1 MSGVT
6 VNTAETADLISINEI
21 KNQLRIANTDST
33 HDTMLAVC
41 QSAATEMAK
50 NYLQRSL
57 INRTLTLFLDNVPY
71 ADDIFPDVEGI
82 TTGPYLTYRKR
93 EIKLPFSPLGSVS
106 HVKTY
111 DDDDTA
117 TTLAASKYYVDTAGD
132 MGRVVLRT
140 GETWPDML
148 RVANALEIKYVAGY
162 GANSGTVPDPIRQ
175 GALIMAAHLFEN
187 PDMVVKGEGVA
198 MVPSLVSACWNPYR
212 IARFGVGYG

>member
-6 VNTAETADLISINEI
+6 VHTAETADLISLNEV
-21 KNQLRIANTDST
+21 KDQLRIANSDST
-33 HDTMLAVC
+33 HNTILGVC
-41 QSAATEMAK
+41 QSAATEIAK

-57 INRTLTLFLDNVPY
+57 VNRTLILFLDNIPY
-71 ADDIFPDVEGI
+71 ADDVLPDIEGI

-93 EIKLPFSPLGSVS
+93 EVRLPFSPLGSVS

-117 TTLAASKYYVDTAGD
+117 STLATSKYYVDTAGD

-162 GANSGTVPDPIRQ
+162 GSAASSVPDPIRQ
-175 GALIMAAHLFEN
+175 GALVMAAHLFEN
-187 PDMVVKGEGVA
+187 PDLVVKGEGVA
-198 MVPSLVSACWNPYR
+198 IVPSLVAACWNPYR
-212 IARFGVGYG
+212 ISRFGVGYG

>member
-6 VNTAETADLISINEI
+6 VHTAETADLISLTEI
-21 KNQLRIANTDST
+21 KAQLRIASSDST
-33 HDTMLAVC
+33 HNTILGVC
-41 QSAATEMAK
+41 QSAATEIAK

-57 INRTLTLFLDNVPY
+57 INRTLILFLDNIPY
-71 ADDIFPDVEGI
+71 ADDVLPDTEGI

-93 EIKLPFSPLGSVS
+93 EVRLPFSPLGSVS

-117 TTLAASKYYVDTAGD
+117 STLATSKYYVDTAGD

-162 GANSGTVPDPIRQ
+162 GGAASSVPDAIRQ
-175 GALIMAAHLFEN
+175 GALVMAAHLFEN
-187 PDMVVKGEGVA
+187 PDLVVKGEGVA
-198 MVPSLVSACWNPYR
+198 IVPSLVAACWNPYR
-212 IARFGVGYG
+212 ISRFGVGYG

>member
-6 VNTAETADLISINEI
+6 VHTAETADFISINEI

-33 HDTMLAVC
+33 HDTLLSVC

-57 INRTLTLFLDNVPY
+57 INRTLQLFLDNIPY
-71 ADDIFPDVEGI
+71 AEDVLPDTEGI

-93 EIKLPFSPLGSVS
+93 EVRLPFSPLGSVT

-117 TTLAASKYYVDTAGD
+117 TTLASSKYYVDTAGD

-148 RVANALEIKYVAGY
+148 RVANALEIQYVAGY
-162 GANSGTVPDPIRQ
+162 GASSSSVPDSVRQ
-175 GALIMAAHLFEN
+175 GGLIMAAHLFEN
-187 PDMVVKGEGVA
+187 PDMVVKGEGVSS
-198 MVPSLVSACWNPYR
+198 VPSLAAACWNPYR
-212 IARFGVGYG
+212 ITRFGVGYG